1 MFHAAQYTTGD
12 TDAQPPPERKG
23 KADMARK
30 RRARANGQGTLEMH
44 GRIWRARWTV
54 DGKTF
59 TRSTGTSDKREA
71 VKRLAE
77 FTAPFRLKNEKA
89 TLEGLA
95 AKVQGVTAEL
105 KAYEDAKPA
114 LALADGFEAYRTAEA
129 RPDSGTRT
137 MAGYE
142 CYYNGLLSWLK
153 VNRPAYREMRDV
165 TAADAQA
172 YAADFI
178 AGHSAGT
185 FNKHITFL
193 KCLWRTV
200 ADADADG
207 ADGRLAA
214 KLTGNPWE
222 RIRHRAHDPHAR
234 RELTV
239 DELARVCSTVQG
251 EMRLLFA
258 VGIYTGLRLGDAA
271 RLEWGSVDLTRGMIA
286 VIPRKTARHAHGKR
300 TVIPIHPTLAGMLAE
315 TPTDG
320 RTGYVM
326 PETAATYERDSAAL
340 TNRIKAVFEGCGIAT
355 TTTDEKTK
363 REMVDVGFHSLR
375 HTFVSLSA
383 NAGTPL
389 AVVQAIVGHSSA
401 AMTRHY
407 YHESEGALKN
417 AVAALPDVT
426 GANALPDAA
435 NAAQA
440 VPCAFCAALDGMT
453 LDQLKAARAEIDRR
467 IAQAEART

>member
-1 MFHAAQYTTGD
+1 
-12 TDAQPPPERKG
+12 
-23 KADMARK
+23 MARK
-30 RRARANGQGTLEMH
+30 RQARANGEGTLEMH
-44 GRIWRARWTV
+44 GRTWRARWTV

-71 VKRLAE
+71 ARRLAE
-77 FTAPFRLKNEKA
+77 FTAPFRLGNERA
-89 TLEGLA
+89 TLEGIA
-95 AKVQGVTAEL
+95 ARVQGVTAEL
-105 KAYEDAKPA
+105 KAYHDAQPA
-114 LALADGFEAYRTAEA
+114 LALADGFEAYRTAEI

-142 CYYNGLLSWLK
+142 CYYNGLLSWLAA
-153 VNRPAYREMRDV
+153 NRPAYREMREV
-165 TAADAQA
+165 TPADAQA
-172 YAADFI
+172 FAADFMQ
-178 AGHSAGT
+178 GHSAGT

-207 ADGRLAA
+207 ASGRLAA
-214 KLTGNPWE
+214 KLAGNPWE
-222 RIRHRAHDPHAR
+222 RIRTRAHEPHAR

-239 DELARVCSTVQG
+239 DELARVCAAVEG
-251 EMRLLFA
+251 EMRTLFA

-271 RLEWGSVDLTRGMIA
+271 RLDWGNVDLMRGMIA

-300 TVIPIHPTLAGMLAE
+300 TVIPIHPTLAGMLAD
-315 TPTDG
+315 TPPDG
-320 RTGYVM
+320 RKGYVM
-326 PETAATYERDSAAL
+326 PSLAAMHERDSSML
-340 TNRIKAVFEGCGIAT
+340 TNRVKAVFEGCGIAT
-355 TTTDEKTK
+355 TTTDENTG
-363 REMVDVGFHSLR
+363 RAMVDVGFHSLR

-407 YHESEGALKN
+407 YHESAGALKN

-426 GANALPDAA
+426 GAVALPDGADA
-435 NAAQA
+435 PQA
-440 VPCAFCAALDGMT
+440 VPCAFCAALDGMS
-453 LDQLKAARAEIDRR
+453 LAQLEAARAEIDRR
-467 IAQAEART
+467 ISAIRGT

>member
-1 MFHAAQYTTGD
+1 
-12 TDAQPPPERKG
+12 
-23 KADMARK
+23 MARK
-30 RRARANGQGTLEMH
+30 RQARANGEGTLEMH
-44 GRIWRARWTV
+44 GRTWRARWTV
-54 DGKTF
+54 DGKTY

-71 VKRLAE
+71 AKRLAE
-77 FTAPFRLKNEKA
+77 FTAPFRLGNEKE

-95 AKVQGVTAEL
+95 AKVQGVKAEL
-105 KAYEDAKPA
+105 KAYHDAQPA
-114 LALADGFEAYRTAEA
+114 LALADGFEAYRTAEV

-142 CYYNGLLSWLK
+142 CYYNGLLSWLAA
-153 VNRPAYREMRDV
+153 NRPAYREMREV

-172 YAADFI
+172 FAADFI
-178 AGHSAGT
+178 QGHSAGT

-207 ADGRLAA
+207 ASGRLAA

-222 RIRHRAHDPHAR
+222 RIRTRAHEPHAR

-239 DELARVCSTVQG
+239 DELARVCAAVEG
-251 EMRLLFA
+251 EMRTLFA

-271 RLEWGSVDLTRGMIA
+271 RLDWGNVDLMRGMIA
-286 VIPRKTARHAHGKR
+286 LIPRKTAKHAHGKR
-300 TVIPIHPTLAGMLAE
+300 TVIPIHPTLAGMLAD
-315 TPTDG
+315 TPPDE

-326 PETAATYERDSAAL
+326 PSLAAMHERDSSML
-340 TNRIKAVFEGCGIAT
+340 TNRVKAVFEGCGIAT
-355 TTTDEKTK
+355 TTTDEKTG
-363 REMVDVGFHSLR
+363 RAMVDVGFHSLR

-407 YHESEGALKN
+407 YHESAGALKN

-426 GANALPDAA
+426 GAVALPDGA
-435 NAAQA
+435 NAVQA
-440 VPCAFCAALDGMT
+440 VPCAFCAVLDGMT
-453 LDQLKAARAEIDRR
+453 LEQLRAARAELDKR
-467 IAQAEART
+467 IAEAEESA

>member
-1 MFHAAQYTTGD
+1 
-12 TDAQPPPERKG
+12 
-23 KADMARK
+23 MARK

-77 FTAPFRLKNEKA
+77 FTAPFRLKSEKE
-89 TLEGLA
+89 TLEGIA

-105 KAYEDAKPA
+105 KAYHDAQPA
-114 LALADGFEAYRTAEA
+114 LALADGFEAYRTAEV

-142 CYYNGLLSWLK
+142 CYYNGLLSWLAA
-153 VNRPAYREMRDV
+153 NRPAYREMREV
-165 TAADAQA
+165 TATDAQA

-178 AGHSAGT
+178 QGHSAGT

-207 ADGRLAA
+207 AGGRLAA

-222 RIRHRAHDPHAR
+222 RIRKRLHVVHAR

-239 DELARVCSTVQG
+239 DELNRLYESTDG
-251 EMRLLFA
+251 EMRMLFA

-271 RLEWGSVDLTRGMIA
+271 RLDWGSVDLTRGWITKVAHKRERHVNGKMMA
-286 VIPRKTARHAHGKR
+286 VA
-300 TVIPIHPTLAGMLAE
+300 IHPVLAGMLAE
-315 TPTDG
+315 TPPAR

-326 PETAATYERDSAAL
+326 PTLAATYERDSAAL

-355 TTTDEKTK
+355 TTTDETTG
-363 REMVDVGFHSLR
+363 RAMVDVGFHSLR

-383 NAGTPL
+383 NAGTPM
-389 AVVQAIVGHSSA
+389 AVVQAMVGHSSA

-407 YHESEGALKN
+407 YHESAGALKN
-417 AVAALPDVT
+417 AVCALPDVT
-426 GANALPDAA
+426 GTKALPDRT

-440 VPCAFCAALDGMT
+440 APCALCAALDGMT
-453 LDQLKAARAEIDRR
+453 IDQLREARAEIDRR
-467 IAQAEART
+467 IAAMTERGQA